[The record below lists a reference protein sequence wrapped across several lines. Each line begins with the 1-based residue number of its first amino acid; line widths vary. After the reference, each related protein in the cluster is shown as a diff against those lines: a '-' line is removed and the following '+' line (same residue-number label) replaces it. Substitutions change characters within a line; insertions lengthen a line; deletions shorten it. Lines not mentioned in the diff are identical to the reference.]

1 MSELTEAEKIIA
13 LIASRDP
20 ESIELGFVL
29 QETFAFPQV
38 DAYIK
43 TALFVAGLPQTPP
56 FDFRAL
62 AKINNPYDY
71 TYVSSSES
79 IDLPAEAANIC
90 RWKNWSIWN
99 IKRIKIA
106 DEVLP
111 FLRKSLRWIGIYRT
125 DTATIQI
132 LLSALQGSQIQE
144 IVFKFCK
151 ISPACFE
158 LLSRIDSLTEIEIEE
173 CEIACIPLGIWQL
186 PNLVSLKA
194 SSCNMITICDQAL
207 PLNTVLEELV
217 LDENEIKSLTPSISQ
232 LKALKELNLANNQ
245 LKALPKTLGQLAKL
259 EKLVLT
265 SNQIEVL
272 PDAMEQLSNLFSL
285 SICDNKIRYLPKNIG
300 NLRELSNF
308 YASNNQLESLPNS
321 FSQLTKL
328 VYIDLSNNYFYRFP
342 PQLSNFTKLYSLDL
356 SNNAL
361 SDLPH
366 WISKN
371 KYIYL
376 LNLRNNQIKSLP
388 KTLLHLTVGDPE
400 RTAHEEDNSAFIIDN
415 NPIEEVP
422 TCLLDWLKIRDYGYN
437 KALKKWIE
445 ADEN

>member
-1 MSELTEAEKIIA
+1 MTELTEAEKIIA
-13 LIASRDP
+13 LIASQDP

-79 IDLPAEAANIC
+79 IDLPAEAANIR
-90 RWKNWSIWN
+90 RWRSWSLWSV
-99 IKRIKIA
+99 KRIKIA

-111 FLRKSLRWIGIYRT
+111 FLRKKLNYISIYQMHA
-125 DTATIQI
+125 DMIQI
-132 LLSALQGSQIQE
+132 LLSALQGSQIEE
-144 IVFKFCK
+144 IAFKFCK
-151 ISPACFE
+151 ISPACLE
-158 LLSRIDSLTEIEIEE
+158 LLSRIDSLTKIEIEH
-173 CEIACIPLGIWQL
+173 CKISYIPFGIWQL
-186 PNLVSLKA
+186 PKLDRLEA
-194 SSCNMITICDQAL
+194 SNCNMITLCDQAL
-207 PLNTVLEELV
+207 PLNTALRELV
-217 LDENEIKSLTPSISQ
+217 LDNNEIKSLTPSISQ
-232 LKALKELNLANNQ
+232 LKALEELNLAHNQ
-245 LKALPKTLGQLAKL
+245 LKALPKTLGQLANL
-259 EKLVLT
+259 QTLYLA
-265 SNQIEVL
+265 SNQIEAL
-272 PDAMEQLSNLFSL
+272 PDAIEQLSNLSCL
-285 SICDNKIRYLPKNIG
+285 SIGDNKIRYLPKNIG
-300 NLRELSNF
+300 NLRELGNF
-308 YASNNQLESLPNS
+308 YAQNNQLESLPNS
-321 FSQLTKL
+321 FSRLTKL
-328 VYIDLSNNYFYRFP
+328 WYINLSENYFYRFP
-342 PQLSNFTKLYSLDL
+342 PQLSNFTSLRDL
-356 SNNAL
+356 NLSDNAL

-366 WISKN
+366 WIN
-371 KYIYL
+371 KMKHLYV

-400 RTAHEEDNSAFIIDN
+400 RTAHEEDNSAFIIGN

-437 KALKKWIE
+437 KALKKWLE